1 MSFDK
6 WEKYKLGEVT
16 IWKSGG
22 TPPKMNDNFWD
33 GDIPW
38 ISAKNLVGNRIYDS
52 NVKITE
58 EGLQKG
64 SKLANIN
71 SILLLVRGSGLFN
84 RIPVAIV
91 KKPVAFNQDI
101 KEIIAIKEV
110 LSPEFLLYWFES
122 ITNILGNKLEET
134 GIGAGKFDTEILKN
148 LEIYIPTFYIQ
159 ESIISKIRAIDDKI
173 ELNRQT
179 NKTLETIAQMLFKE
193 MCLPKGDDLPEGWEV
208 KKLEDLIDTISVTHK
223 MKQEKIIFLNTSDIL
238 EGNVLNSGYS
248 VVATLPGQAKKS
260 IKRNDILFSEIRP
273 ANKRFAFVNFDADD
287 YVVSTKLMVLRSK
300 GDISPYLIYCFLT
313 NNDTLNQLQH
323 LAETRSGTFPQI
335 TFNQLKDFQLVIPD
349 NNKLKELS
357 ENIQSIYE
365 MIFSNSKENQTLTTL
380 RDSLLPKLM
389 KGEIEV

>member
-179 NKTLETIAQMLFKE
+179 NKTLETIAQALFKE
-193 MCLPKGDDLPEGWEV
+193 MCLPKGEELLEGWIVGRLKDVLEIKYGKDHKHLGNGSIPLYGSGGIMRHVDKALYENESILIPRKGTLSNLFYINKPFWSVDTMFYSIIKKQYHGKFLFHLLQSLNLASMNVGSAVPSLTTEILNNIEINIPPQNILKEFDDLVTPIFQNIEAN
-208 KKLEDLIDTISVTHK
+208 EDES
-223 MKQEKIIFLNTSDIL
+223 NT
-238 EGNVLNSGYS
+238 
-248 VVATLPGQAKKS
+248 
-260 IKRNDILFSEIRP
+260 
-273 ANKRFAFVNFDADD
+273 
-287 YVVSTKLMVLRSK
+287 
-300 GDISPYLIYCFLT
+300 
-313 NNDTLNQLQH
+313 
-323 LAETRSGTFPQI
+323 LA
-335 TFNQLKDFQLVIPD
+335 
-349 NNKLKELS
+349 
-357 ENIQSIYE
+357 
-365 MIFSNSKENQTLTTL
+365 TL
-380 RDSLLPKLM
+380 RDSLLPRLM
-389 KGEIEV
+389 KGEIEL